1 MAIGRMQM
9 AKEMVGNKQPKSPK
23 KPKKTPKPRKG

>member
-9 AKEMVGNKQPKSPK
+9 AKEMVGNKAKPSPK
-23 KPKKTPKPRKG
+23 KPKKTPNPRKG